1 MIRALYMPRI
11 VSLVTLLFLTVSSLA
26 EEATNTFSG
35 RIVDV
40 KGHPVSELTL
50 ITRPTKLIN
59 GHAITA
65 TDDVT
70 IPFSAFDKSDEAGY
84 FFITYVKPGPVQ
96 LELRS
101 PMPGESGES
110 WKSYEILSMKTGT
123 TTFYPT
129 DPSHRGGLKFAIE
142 PDANLEDI
150 VVTVRP
156 RTRYRGQ
163 VVFMDGTPLGDT
175 MVDLDVQSKHK
186 KGPISVNRQAVYQEQ
201 TDANGYFVQ
210 YVDGP
215 DFEIASY
222 TVSVKFQG
230 LTATAEFRLKSGEQ
244 REDLVFALE
253 GAPMPIRGQIVF
265 DDGTPLPEARFT
277 LDVKATGDDEERRS
291 HLSGQRET
299 DNAGFFVEY
308 LYQPGSYA
316 VAVEYQGLSATSE
329 LVLKAGEQP
338 ENLVLTLG
346 GVPMSIRGQIVF
358 DDGTPLPEAWFT
370 LDVKATGDDEE
381 YRSRLSGQRETDN
394 AGFFVEYLY
403 RPGRYAVGVEY
414 QGLSATSE
422 LTLKFGEQR
431 EDLVFALE
439 GVPMPIR
446 GQIVFDDGT
455 PLPEARFTLD
465 VKATG
470 EDEEHRSHLSGQRE
484 TDNAGFFVEY
494 LYQPRSYA
502 VAVEYQGL
510 SATSE
515 LTLKFGEQREDLVF
529 TLNGAPIFFDILGV
543 EMMAPTVPN
552 TIGVWI
558 GAPNGSQYKS
568 VRTSS
573 WRDAQTKART
583 EGAQLVS
590 INDKA
595 EQESLVERFGFLS
608 YWIGLNYSVEAGE
621 WAWSSGEPVTYTN
634 WAKGQPK
641 RMDAESYGFMDGGY
655 HGEWRVVLLGDEI
668 LEWRTPIA
676 VILEKK

>member
-1 MIRALYMPRI
+1 MIRALYIPRI

-40 KGHPVSELTL
+40 KGHPVTGLTL

-101 PMPGESGES
+101 PMPGESEES
-110 WKSYEILSMKTGT
+110 WKSYEILSMKTGP

-129 DPSHRGGLKFAIE
+129 DPSHWGGLKFAIAPE
-142 PDANLEDI
+142 ATLEDV

-163 VVFMDGTPLGDT
+163 VVFMDGTPLGNT

-186 KGPISVNRQAVYQEQ
+186 KGHNSFKRQMVNPEQ
-201 TDANGYFVQ
+201 TDANGYFVR
-210 YVDGP
+210 YVDGV

-265 DDGTPLPEARFT
+265 DDETPLPETLFT
-277 LDVKATGDDEERRS
+277 LDVKATGD
-291 HLSGQRET
+291 
-299 DNAGFFVEY
+299 
-308 LYQPGSYA
+308 
-316 VAVEYQGLSATSE
+316 
-329 LVLKAGEQP
+329 
-338 ENLVLTLG
+338 
-346 GVPMSIRGQIVF
+346 
-358 DDGTPLPEAWFT
+358 
-370 LDVKATGDDEE
+370 
-381 YRSRLSGQRETDN
+381 
-394 AGFFVEYLY
+394 
-403 RPGRYAVGVEY
+403 
-414 QGLSATSE
+414 
-422 LTLKFGEQR
+422 
-431 EDLVFALE
+431 
-439 GVPMPIR
+439 
-446 GQIVFDDGT
+446 
-455 PLPEARFTLD
+455 
-465 VKATG
+465 
-470 EDEEHRSHLSGQRE
+470 DEEHRSHLSGQRE

-494 LYQPRSYA
+494 LYQPGCYA

-515 LTLKFGEQREDLVF
+515 LTLKVGEQRDDLVF
-529 TLNGAPIFFDILGV
+529 TLNGAPIFFDIFGV

-568 VRTSS
+568 VRCSS
-573 WRDAQTKART
+573 WQDARTKARA
-583 EGAQLVS
+583 EGVQLVS
-590 INDKA
+590 INDGMEQGWLA
-595 EQESLVERFGFLS
+595 EQFEFLP
-608 YWIGLNYSVEAGE
+608 YWIGLAYSIETGE
-621 WAWSSGEPVTYTN
+621 
-634 WAKGQPK
+634 
-641 RMDAESYGFMDGGY
+641 
-655 HGEWRVVLLGDEI
+655 
-668 LEWRTPIA
+668 
-676 VILEKK
+676 